1 VATQSIILWASK
13 QSWAA
18 WNCITSWRTNA
29 LRGADEMGVIE
40 GVRPRMDCEELVYPW
55 APGPLRLAVPLEV
68 TLSLLGA

>member
-1 VATQSIILWASK
+1 MGFEAIVGSLELHHFLAYKCPTRFS
-13 QSWAA
+13 
-18 WNCITSWRTNA
+18 
-29 LRGADEMGVIE
+29 ADEMAVSE